1 MARDAGVYSRIRSG
15 KAVLARAMKRHFC
28 FTALLGLSAASQSAA
43 LCAQPAADGR
53 RLLAERCEVCHGERA
68 RVSGLRLD
76 QRGPAMRGGDSGLP
90 GIVPGDPEASRV
102 YLRAAAHEMPPGG
115 PPLDA
120 GEIESIRAWIASGAA
135 WDSDTQSGPE
145 KGHWAFRI
153 LADAPP
159 PSTGSPSNP
168 IDRYVAARLQEQG
181 LRPNPTAE
189 PAALVRR
196 LYLDLTGLPPTAEAV
211 ESFARNATDEAYG
224 SLVDHL
230 LESPHFGE
238 RSARFWL
245 DVARYADS
253 AGYEEDRPRPNAYRY
268 RDFVIEA
275 FNRDLPYDR
284 FVAWQ
289 LAGDILRPGDPEAL
303 AATGFLAAGPDV
315 RPDFVNFREKDRL
328 DELDDIIATTGQAFL
343 GLTLGCA
350 RCHDH
355 KSDPVTTREYYQ
367 LSAFFGSTERHAHPW
382 DAEEGGRHERELA
395 DFNERHRPVRE
406 ALETWVESR
415 HEAIRRERIEALDL
429 SEEQKRLLA
438 APVDEVDAEQAA
450 LRTRFAGTLTVTD
463 EQLRDRLDAA
473 AIARWDALAEA
484 ERQVAATKP
493 RDIPRALGI
502 REGEPKPTWVL
513 GRGNP
518 EDRGERV
525 SRGLLRALSCPDWAK
540 RPLAT
545 RADLAEW
552 ITDTECGAGAL
563 AARVLA
569 SRLWQRH
576 FGRGLTETPGDFGV
590 RGAAPALP
598 GLVEHLA
605 GELVRNGWRLKP
617 VHRLIVTSRTYRQ
630 SSRRNESS
638 AVADPGNLLWW
649 RRDPMRLE
657 AEALRDTILSVSG
670 SLNRKLHGPAVK
682 PSMAPEAIYRATE
695 NYDRWPEDVQD
706 GPSTWR
712 RSIYIFTKRA
722 NLFPFLQTFGT
733 PSAIGSCTRRDASSG
748 PLQALSLMNDKFML
762 EQSRLFA
769 ERVLVESG
777 RQPAERVTTA
787 YRLALGRPPRS
798 AERERAVAF
807 LHGQAQQYE
816 LDLGAE
822 AASPSQF
829 SMRALTDFCHA
840 LLASSELMYVN

>member
-1 MARDAGVYSRIRSG
+1 
-15 KAVLARAMKRHFC
+15 MKRLFC
-28 FTALLGLSAASQSAA
+28 FTTLLVLPAVPLSRAFCAL
-43 LCAQPAADGR
+43 PAVDGR
-53 RLLAERCEVCHGERA
+53 QLLAERCEVCHGERA
-68 RVSGLRLD
+68 HVSGLRLD
-76 QRGPAMRGGDSGLP
+76 NRDFAIQGGDSGLP

-102 YLRAAAHEMPPGG
+102 FLRVAAHEMPPGG

-120 GEIESIRAWIASGAA
+120 SEIESLRAWIASGAA
-135 WDSDTQSGPE
+135 WDSGTQSGSE
-145 KGHWAFRI
+145 SGHWAFRT
-153 LADAPP
+153 LSDAPP
-159 PSTGSPSNP
+159 PSAGSQSNP
-168 IDRYVAARLQEQG
+168 VDRFVASRLQEQG
-181 LRPNPTAE
+181 LRPNPPAE

-196 LYLDLTGLPPTAEAV
+196 LHLDLTGLPPAVEAV
-211 ESFARNATDEAYG
+211 ESFARNPTDEAYG
-224 SLVDHL
+224 SLVDRIL
-230 LESPHFGE
+230 DSPHFGE

-275 FNRDLPYDR
+275 FNRDMPYDR

-355 KSDPVTTREYYQ
+355 KSDPVTSREYYQ
-367 LSAFFGSTERHAHPW
+367 LSAFFGSIERYGHPW
-382 DAEEGGRHERELA
+382 DPEEGDRYERELA
-395 DFNERHRPVRE
+395 AFDERHRPVRE
-406 ALETWVESR
+406 SLDAWVESR
-415 HEAIRRERIEALDL
+415 REAIRRKRIEALDVP
-429 SEEQKRLLA
+429 EEQRRLLE
-438 APVDEVDAEQAA
+438 APVDEENATQAA
-450 LRTRFAGTLTVTD
+450 LRARFADTLTVTD
-463 EQLRDRLDAA
+463 DQLRDSLDADA
-473 AIARWDALAEA
+473 LSRWDALADA

-502 REGEPKPTWVL
+502 REGKPTPTRVL
-513 GRGNP
+513 GRGRP
-518 EDRGERV
+518 ENRGERV
-525 SRGLLRALSCPDWAK
+525 SRGLLRALSCSDWTE

-552 ITDTECGAGAL
+552 VTDTECGAGAL

-590 RGAAPALP
+590 RGTAPALP

-605 GELVRNGWRLKP
+605 RELVRNGWRLKP
-617 VHRLIVTSRTYRQ
+617 VHRLIVTSKTYRQ
-630 SSRRNESS
+630 SSRWNESS

-682 PSMAPEAIYRATE
+682 PSMAAEAIYRATE
-695 NYDRWPEDVQD
+695 NYDRWPEEVQD

-748 PLQALSLMNDKFML
+748 PLQALSLLNDEFML

-769 ERVLVESG
+769 ERVLIESG

-787 YRLALGRPPRS
+787 YRLALGRLPRS
-798 AERERAVAF
+798 AESARAVAF
-807 LHGQAQQYE
+807 LHGQAQQYA

-829 SMRALTDFCHA
+829 FMRALTDFCHA